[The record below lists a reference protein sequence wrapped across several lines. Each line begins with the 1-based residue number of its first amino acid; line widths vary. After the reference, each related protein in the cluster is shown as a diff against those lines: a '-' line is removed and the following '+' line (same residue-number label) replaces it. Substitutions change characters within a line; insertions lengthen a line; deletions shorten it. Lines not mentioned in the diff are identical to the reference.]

1 MIHGPCGAINPK
13 NCCMD
18 QTTKKC
24 TKKFSKAFHAT
35 IDQGEDSYP
44 KYRRRSEEDGGHVRK
59 LKDSVIITNQWVV
72 PYNPYLLNQFN
83 CHINVEICSSIK
95 SIKYVLKYVHKGTDQ
110 AVFQLQK
117 AGTAQQEDHQQN
129 NVDEISMFQ
138 NARYIGSIEAGWR
151 LLGND
156 IHERFPMVQRLSVH
170 LENGQRVYFRQDNA
184 MDRAHGPP
192 PATTRTA
199 FFQLC
204 NEDPSAIKLKYP
216 EVPEQYTWQ
225 LTQKQWQKR
234 KRGKAIGRMYTIS
247 PRQGEC
253 YFLRLL
259 LNVVKGPKSYDD
271 LKTVNGEVCATFRK
285 ACQKQG
291 LLEDDQHLQLT
302 MEEACATQNPKL
314 LRDLLAIILV
324 SCNPSQPGHL
334 WVNFR
339 DHLAEDFLISFRR
352 EVGDEAA
359 QYTDTIYNQAI
370 CAIEDQLLALA
381 GKHTEEFDMPK
392 AEREKTDWEEKTLH
406 STFKVP
412 LSADKQD
419 RPMCAIKKGTS
430 LARVI
435 GDTAAIIIDEA
446 PMTNKAVFE
455 AMYRTLQDLKQSAK
469 PMGGIPTLF
478 CGDFRHILPVVLHG
492 TRSNIVNAS
501 IKKSYLWPDINVK
514 HLTTNMR
521 SLLTGNA
528 DAARFA
534 DLLLD
539 VGNGDIPLSLFPDT
553 ISIPDKLCQF
563 ADTLQNLK
571 EQVFPDMHLHCHDPQ
586 WLSER
591 AIISPLNETVNMFNK
606 LLMSEFPGD
615 ATAFTSIDTAT
626 SDEEAVLYPQEL
638 LNSIEM
644 SGLPPHELILKVGAP
659 IILLRALQPPKMNN
673 GTRCVVKRLQ
683 SNVIEATIAC
693 GPFQGEAVLLPRI
706 PLEPTDSPLPFTFR
720 RLQFPIKPAFAL
732 TINKSQG
739 QTFSVLGA
747 DLRELCFSHGMF
759 YVAVS
764 RTGSCQTLTLL
775 APKQE
780 TRNVVYPEALN

>member
-1 MIHGPCGAINPK
+1 MVRSVLPSGKPAK
-13 NCCMD
+13 NKVFWK
-18 QTTKKC
+18 TTS
-24 TKKFSKAFHAT
+24 T
-35 IDQGEDSYP
+35 
-44 KYRRRSEEDGGHVRK
+44 
-59 LKDSVIITNQWVV
+59 
-72 PYNPYLLNQFN
+72 
-83 CHINVEICSSIK
+83 CSM
-95 SIKYVLKYVHKGTDQ
+95 
-110 AVFQLQK
+110 A
-117 AGTAQQEDHQQN
+117 
-129 NVDEISMFQ
+129 
-138 NARYIGSIEAGWR
+138 
-151 LLGND
+151 
-156 IHERFPMVQRLSVH
+156 
-170 LENGQRVYFRQDNA
+170 
-184 MDRAHGPP
+184 
-192 PATTRTA
+192 
-199 FFQLC
+199 
-204 NEDPSAIKLKYP
+204 
-216 EVPEQYTWQ
+216 
-225 LTQKQWQKR
+225 
-234 KRGKAIGRMYTIS
+234 
-247 PRQGEC
+247 
-253 YFLRLL
+253 
-259 LNVVKGPKSYDD
+259 
-271 LKTVNGEVCATFRK
+271 
-285 ACQKQG
+285 
-291 LLEDDQHLQLT
+291 
-302 MEEACATQNPKL
+302 MEEACATQSRKL

-359 QYTDTIYNQAI
+359 QYTDTIYNQAVW
-370 CAIEDQLLALA
+370 AIEDQLLALA

-392 AEREKTDWEEKTLH
+392 AERKTTDWVSREYHQQTNYNKSELKTTVKDQLCKLTPDQRSAFDDFMKMVENIEDNGCRQNMMFIDAPGGTGKTFIINLILAAVRSTGRIALATASSGIAATLLQGGKTLH

-446 PMTNKAVFE
+446 LMTNKAVFE
-455 AMYRTLQDLKQSAK
+455 AMDRTLQDLKQSAK

-478 CGDFRHILPVVLHG
+478 CGDFRQILPVVLHG

-521 SLLTGNA
+521 AHLTENA

-606 LLMSEFPGD
+606 LLMLEFPGD

-626 SDEEAVLYPQEL
+626 SNEEAVLYPQVL

-644 SGLPPHELILKVGAP
+644 SGLPPHEYILKVGAP

-706 PLEPTDSPLPFTFR
+706 PLEPTDFPLPFTFR
-720 RLQFPIKPAFAL
+720 PHQASLCPDDKQ
-732 TINKSQG
+732 KSG
-739 QTFSVLGA
+739 TDIFCA
-747 DLRELCFSHGMF
+747 
-759 YVAVS
+759 
-764 RTGSCQTLTLL
+764 GS
-775 APKQE
+775 
-780 TRNVVYPEALN
+780 